1 MTEEEKNQLGENKLF
16 AGYRRGRGASQLSLG
31 RVSLGLLQRGV
42 FLVKASLKEFD
53 KRSRHLP
60 FGDNFINSNGL
71 VS

>member
-1 MTEEEKNQLGENKLF
+1 MP
-16 AGYRRGRGASQLSLG
+16 QLSLG

-42 FLVKASLKEFD
+42 FPVKAELKEFD

-60 FGDNFINSNGL
+60 FGDHFINSNGL